1 MPLSGRPLHL
11 ETPRP
16 TCGGSS
22 PLGKGAVTPGVPP
35 SRPPAREEA
44 FGLQVLP
51 FRCVGATMEFGARG
65 SRPPLGGRPKP
76 RATPV
81 VVYSVAAAKQ
91 RRVAHIDTGRS
102 PYYRGGRANRTT
114 INVSLTPE
122 FEKFVEA
129 EVASGRYQ
137 SASEV
142 FREGLRLLQDRE
154 EKRKAALDE
163 VRKKVRQGLEAAKRG
178 ELFDG
183 EEVLREILGESRKR
197 REASAK

>member
-1 MPLSGRPLHL
+1 MS
-11 ETPRP
+11 
-16 TCGGSS
+16 
-22 PLGKGAVTPGVPP
+22 
-35 SRPPAREEA
+35 
-44 FGLQVLP
+44 
-51 FRCVGATMEFGARG
+51 
-65 SRPPLGGRPKP
+65 
-76 RATPV
+76 
-81 VVYSVAAAKQ
+81 
-91 RRVAHIDTGRS
+91 
-102 PYYRGGRANRTT
+102 NRTT

-154 EKRKAALDE
+154 DKRKVAIEE
-163 VRKKVRQGLEAAKRG
+163 VRKKVRKGLESAKRG